1 MKLSLFT
8 DAILAST
15 YGADRVIRGQA
26 EFSAGMVIVRLRMK
40 SSPWRGVDKTPV
52 FDSAAG
58 GFVYVYGGTHLNKRR
73 SATLREK
80 IEQYIV
86 ESRADKVDS
95 SIFLAGR

>member
-1 MKLSLFT
+1 MKMKLSLFT

-58 GFVYVYGGTHLNKRR
+58 GFVYVYGGTHLNEHR
-73 SATLREK
+73 SGIFSL
-80 IEQYIV
+80 V
-86 ESRADKVDS
+86 ERKSNDGFR
-95 SIFLAGR
+95 G